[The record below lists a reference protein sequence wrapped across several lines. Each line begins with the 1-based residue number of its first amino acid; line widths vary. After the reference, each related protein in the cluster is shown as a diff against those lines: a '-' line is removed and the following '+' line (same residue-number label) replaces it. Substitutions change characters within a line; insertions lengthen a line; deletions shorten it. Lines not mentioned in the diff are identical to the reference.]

1 MTQQA
6 NNIHSLT
13 SHANLHELDKAH
25 FIHPFTDF
33 ARFKEKGCDVIT
45 RCEGIHVEDSH
56 SNRYIDGIG
65 GLWCVNVGHG
75 RKEIGEAMAAQATQ
89 MAYYSPFNNLTNE
102 PATLLAAKLAALAP
116 ANLNHVFY
124 SCGGSVAND
133 TTIRLIHYYFNQ
145 LGKPTK
151 KKIISRHGGYHGT
164 TYVAST
170 LTGTIGNNWGFD
182 VVEGLVTHISE
193 ANCYRR
199 PDGMTEEQ
207 YCDHLVNE
215 FKDTINRLGADNV
228 AAFIAEPIMGAGGV
242 LVAPQGYHKRM
253 LEVCHDHGM
262 LFISDEVVTAFGRLG
277 HFFASEEVFGIQP
290 DIINIAKGLTSGY
303 SPLAA
308 TLLSDEIYQVIS
320 QPQCDGGVFS
330 TGYTYS
336 GHPVSCAAALA
347 NIEIMERENICEHV
361 RAVGPY
367 LKEQITNKLKRHRI
381 VGDVR
386 GSHFMI
392 GIENVANKETK
403 ELFPSEAKVGYRIA
417 DECQKRGLIVRP
429 VGHLNII
436 SPPLIWTKQ
445 VIDEVTDILDQAVEA
460 TVTSLMKD
468 GFIK

>member
-1 MTQQA
+1 MIQQTI
-6 NNIHSLT
+6 NLNT
-13 SHANLHELDKAH
+13 SMDLKALDKAH

-33 ARFKEKGCDVIT
+33 TRFKEKGCDVIS
-45 RCEGIHVEDSH
+45 RSEGIYVEDSQG
-56 SNRYIDGIG
+56 NRYLDGIG

-75 RKEIGEAMAAQATQ
+75 RQEIGEAMANQAKQ

-102 PATLLAAKLAALAP
+102 PATKLAAKLAELAP
-116 ANLNHVFY
+116 DHLNHVFY

-151 KKIISRHGGYHGT
+151 KKIISRRNGYHGT
-164 TYVAST
+164 TYLAAT
-170 LTGTIGNNWGFD
+170 LTGTVGNNWGFD
-182 VVEGLVTHISE
+182 VIPELVTHISE

-199 PDGMTEEQ
+199 PTEMTEEQ
-207 YCDHLVNE
+207 YCDYLVNE
-215 FKDTINRLGADNV
+215 FRNTINTLGADNI

-242 LVAPQGYHKRM
+242 LIAPPGYHQRM
-253 LEVCHDHGM
+253 LEVCHEHGI
-262 LFISDEVVTAFGRLG
+262 LYISDEVVTAFGRLG
-277 HFFASEEVFGIQP
+277 HFFASEAVFGIKP

-308 TLLSDEIYQVIS
+308 TLLSDDIYQVIS
-320 QPQCDGGVFS
+320 QPQCEGGVLS

-347 NIEIMERENICEHV
+347 NIAIMENEQICEHV
-361 RAVGPY
+361 RTVGPY
-367 LKEQITNKLKRHRI
+367 LKQQLTEKLHHYPI

-392 GIENVANKETK
+392 GIENIANPETK
-403 ELFPSEAKVGYRIA
+403 ALFPTQAKVGYRIA

-429 VGHLNII
+429 VAHLNII
-436 SPPLIWTKQ
+436 SPPLIWTKA
-445 VIDEVTDILDQAVEA
+445 VIEEVTDILDQAVAA
-460 TVTSLMKD
+460 TMASLHKD
-468 GFIK
+468 GYIK